1 MAGVLG
7 FEPRYAGIKT
17 LCLNHLATPQKSI
30 HSVNMK
36 QTNKY
41 VTLQIFRYF
50 EAILLDCQCLSLDYL
65 WIFHCLI
72 TSFKLPPG
80 PLTRSFVGS
89 MIPWT
94 DW

>member
-36 QTNKY
+36 QTSKY
-41 VTLQIFRYF
+41 AALQIFRYF
-50 EAILLDCQCLSLDYL
+50 EAILPDCQCPIKGLSVDFPL
-65 WIFHCLI
+65 FNH
-72 TSFKLPPG
+72 KL
-80 PLTRSFVGS
+80 
-89 MIPWT
+89 
-94 DW
+94 